1 MIAKQHDSA
10 CEHFQASKFQFS
22 IRKLFI
28 LHPSGER
35 HKKKK
40 HKGRKQLFYSV
51 EAKHSCLT
59 QYHLYSKHKYN
70 SSVQI
75 ILLTL

>member
-10 CEHFQASKFQFS
+10 CEYFQASKFQFS

-35 HKKKK
+35 HKKKAHSK
-40 HKGRKQLFYSV
+40 EATPLFSRSQTFMLNTIPL
-51 EAKHSCLT
+51 ALQT
-59 QYHLYSKHKYN
+59 
-70 SSVQI
+70 
-75 ILLTL
+75 

>member
-22 IRKLFI
+22 IWKLFI

-35 HKKKK
+35 HKKKNT
-40 HKGRKQLFYSV
+40 KQV
-51 EAKHSCLT
+51 
-59 QYHLYSKHKYN
+59 SK
-70 SSVQI
+70 SFIQ
-75 ILLTL
+75 